1 LQRLLIDCAPSSLND
16 DALQFAVTQRARLFR
31 HSHSG
36 KVYSVRNFKEGKT
49 TVFFAFILDSLGS
62 TELMFI
68 LVVALIFFGPRKLP
82 QLAKS
87 MGKGLAEFRKAS
99 DDFKRTWERE
109 VALESARAEDNS
121 LLESQPPAVYE
132 PVAGTQPIAAT
143 QPIIETTATELLVP
157 RETQS
162 QTFSEAI
169 AETPPEP
176 VEIPAEAAHA
186 EAQPVRKQDWL

>member
-1 LQRLLIDCAPSSLND
+1 VSFALILET
-16 DALQFAVTQRARLFR
+16 F
-31 HSHSG
+31 
-36 KVYSVRNFKEGKT
+36 
-49 TVFFAFILDSLGS
+49 GS
-62 TELMFI
+62 TELLFI

-82 QLAKS
+82 QLARS

-121 LLESQPPAVYE
+121 LLESQRDVAYE
-132 PVAGTQPIAAT
+132 PVSNTEPLTVETPDPELVVAHESQP
-143 QPIIETTATELLVP
+143 
-157 RETQS
+157 
-162 QTFSEAI
+162 QTFSEAL

-176 VEIPAEAAHA
+176 VEIPVAAAQA

>member
-1 LQRLLIDCAPSSLND
+1 M
-16 DALQFAVTQRARLFR
+16 
-31 HSHSG
+31 
-36 KVYSVRNFKEGKT
+36 
-49 TVFFAFILDSLGS
+49 FFALILDSLGS
-62 TELMFI
+62 TELLFI

-109 VALESARAEDNS
+109 VALETARADDNS

-132 PVAGTQPIAAT
+132 PLAAAE
-143 QPIIETTATELLVP
+143 PVVETSTPELVVP

-162 QTFSEAI
+162 QTFSEAL
-169 AETPPEP
+169 AETPPEL
-176 VEIPAEAAHA
+176 VEIPAEAAPL